1 MSNSRECMGVNGKAL
16 QLHSVHKKPY
26 FLLQVMQE
34 FVSVLQ
40 VMWESVSGTASHT
53 RCAWTC
59 NEKEGSYDKTIITT
73 TTRKNITRLLP
84 LALLLMLRTHN
95 KTDGNKLVIFF
106 GIALYYGDTCIIFPL
121 HPCLHRNRYR
131 YHWQEVVE
139 CVSCT
144 TESCSDVFYKLPCL
158 QCKLHSIRYLVTV

>member
-26 FLLQVMQE
+26 FLLQVT
-34 FVSVLQ
+34 
-40 VMWESVSGTASHT
+40 WESVSDTASHT
-53 RCAWTC
+53 RCAWMC
-59 NEKEGSYDKTIITT
+59 NENEGSYDKTIITT
-73 TTRKNITRLLP
+73 TTQKNITRLLP
-84 LALLLMLRTHN
+84 LALLLVLRTRN

-131 YHWQEVVE
+131 YHWQEVVD

-144 TESCSDVFYKLPCL
+144 IESCSDVFYKLPCL